1 MKKVKLKLNKSVS
14 SKLQFVKIIKDHTGL
29 GLRDSKGVVDDLH
42 TDMSKSVEIT
52 ISTDKNV
59 EDFIREIKFHLK
71 DEVSINGGIKF
82 QRNHNL
88 LSLGL
93 GEKEDYIEHILEW
106 SNIQNDGEFFR
117 KVLELLPKENL
128 EKLVGE
134 IKVLT

>member
-14 SKLQFVKIIKDHTGL
+14 SKLQFVKIIKDYTEL
-29 GLRDSKGVVDDLH
+29 GLKESKNVVDTLH
-42 TDMSKSVEIT
+42 ADMSKSVEIT
-52 ISTDKNV
+52 ISNDKNV
-59 EDFIREIKFHLK
+59 EDFIGEMRLHLK

-106 SNIQNDGEFFR
+106 SNIQNDEDFFR